1 MPLPDVS
8 INRQDNLLNR
18 VAPIFDRVVGIVITG
33 AAVAG
38 KIALGDCKRIF
49 STQEL
54 PALGI
59 TAADNPFA
67 LAEISEYYAQAGE
80 GKELYFVLVND
91 ATNMAD
97 TCDPANNIAKKLL
110 DYSTGRITLLFVAKK
125 LPAGYVSAKTGGLE
139 TDVWNAVTKMEA
151 LAKQYDDLNQPF
163 VGFLPGIGYTKAA
176 MNALTDVGTLTNAR
190 VAAPVLAAM
199 NNTGRI
205 GMGNLAGW
213 LVRNEAHHNVARVA
227 SGAVVQAAYFPD
239 GTAINEYSLAQLGAI
254 HDKRYILFRPVTQK
268 SGYFYNDDP
277 TCIAV
282 SSDFS
287 SVSWNQVINKAKRL
301 AYGVLVEKLNDD
313 VDTDPTTG
321 QIAAAVAADWEG
333 DVENSIRVE
342 MIATK
347 QITAVKCTII
357 RDAADITNDQ
367 VKAQLRIVRKGQ
379 AKTISVDIGFTATV

>member
-8 INRQDNLLNR
+8 LNRQDNLLNR
-18 VAPIFDRVVGIVITG
+18 VAPIFDRVVGLVITG
-33 AAVAG
+33 VAVAT
-38 KIALGDCKRIF
+38 KIALGECKRIY
-49 STQEL
+49 STAEL
-54 PALGI
+54 TALGI
-59 TAADNPFA
+59 DGANNPFA
-67 LAEISEYYAQAGE
+67 LAEIKDYYAQAGE
-80 GKELYFVLVND
+80 GKELYFVLVSD

-97 TCDPANNIAKKLL
+97 TCDPANNVAKKLL

-139 TDVWNAVTKMEA
+139 TDVWNAITKMQA
-151 LAKQYDDLNQPF
+151 LAVQYDGLNQPF

-176 MNALTDVGTLTNAR
+176 MNALTDVGTLNNAF

-199 NNTGRI
+199 DNTGRI

-213 LVRNEAHHNVARVA
+213 LVRNQAHHNIGRVA
-227 SGAVVQAAYFPD
+227 SGAVVQAGFFPD

-268 SGYFYNDDP
+268 AGYFYNDDP
-277 TCIAV
+277 SCISVA
-282 SSDFS
+282 SDFS

-313 VDTDPTTG
+313 VDTDPATG
-321 QIAAAVAADWEG
+321 QIAASVASDWEG
-333 DVENSIRVE
+333 DVENSIRKQ

-357 RDAADITNDQ
+357 RDAADVSSDQ

-379 AKTISVDIGFTATV
+379 AKTISVEIGFADSV